1 MRSVTF
7 FFPFQSN
14 LNLWKVHKRG
24 PIIQVNLQSFPRR
37 PPPGIYEP
45 GRAGSPLAK

>member
-14 LNLWKVHKRG
+14 LNLWKVRKR
-24 PIIQVNLQSFPRR
+24 PIIQVNLQSFPAVYHKEFMNLEELEV
-37 PPPGIYEP
+37 P
-45 GRAGSPLAK
+45 